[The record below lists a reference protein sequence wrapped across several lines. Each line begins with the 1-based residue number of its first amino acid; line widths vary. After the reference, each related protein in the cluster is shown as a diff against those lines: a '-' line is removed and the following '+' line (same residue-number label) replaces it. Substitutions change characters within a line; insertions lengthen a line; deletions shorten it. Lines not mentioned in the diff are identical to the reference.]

1 MGLNGRR
8 SSPPRVAVWWGRHVG
23 ARVSA
28 GARGAGK
35 ETFGL
40 AGRFGFRTKDEEEI
54 GGLVTEGNAAVNA
67 HDVTLYLPLVD

>member
-1 MGLNGRR
+1 M
-8 SSPPRVAVWWGRHVG
+8 G